1 MPTASVDSNAQ
12 ITAEYHRMVL
22 SERVARGVVASLFA
36 NVSHWA
42 ELQGPSIGPRYEYGI
57 SVRVGPQSLQEPA
70 FTRFSAV

>member
-1 MPTASVDSNAQ
+1 
-12 ITAEYHRMVL
+12 MVL